1 MNTSPSGSWP
11 PRYLTPVP
19 EECFGKRGEVAI
31 EFVENYGI
39 ITKDSIAGNRGQPLV
54 LRDWQKELIRHIYA
68 AEGDGFRHLRNLIL
82 IPRKNGKS
90 ALASTLAI
98 FDLLYGPNGGEVYS
112 IAAEKEQARIV
123 FADAK
128 KILEAHPELNEM
140 VKLYRDAIEVPSTGS
155 IYRVLSAE
163 SYSKEGLNASS
174 VFADEV
180 AAMQTRE
187 IWDVMSL
194 SMASRGNKAH
204 MIGITTAGLRQDI
217 TGNDSIAYTLRNYGV
232 KVAAGEINDPTFFM
246 AAWEA
251 APEAD
256 HREPETWREA
266 NPGFGDL
273 NAESDFVS
281 SVRTTPEAEFRR
293 KRLNQ
298 WTANKST
305 WLPPGAWESL
315 ADEVQLQPDDEYL
328 LGFDGSWKNDS
339 TSVMAVILPREEG
352 DPYRVFRVASWEK
365 DFNIDDDSWVIDKQ
379 QVANAVIDF
388 FRANPNCREIVCDP
402 TYWQDEMFQWSEV
415 GMTVVEYQNTLSRT
429 VPATSKLY
437 EGIMAGKI
445 KHDNDPAVNRH
456 MENCILKSDSRGG
469 ARLTKDYRNPKLK
482 IDNAIALM
490 MAYDRA
496 TARIEEQ
503 VVPQFYI

>member
-1 MNTSPSGSWP
+1 MTWP
-11 PRYLTPVP
+11 PRWLTPVDP
-19 EECFGKRGEVAI
+19 EADSRGDEVAEFI
-31 EFVENYGI
+31 ENFVTL
-39 ITKDSIAGNRGQPLV
+39 TKDSVAGKVGTPLV
-54 LRDWQKELIRHIYA
+54 LLDWQRELLRQSFA
-68 AEGDGFRHLRNLIL
+68 LGPDGRFKYRTVYWGMA
-82 IPRKNGKS
+82 RKNGKS
-90 ALASTLAI
+90 AIAAGIGLWSL
-98 FDLLYGPNGGEVYS
+98 FMHDEGGETYS
-112 IAAEKEQARIV
+112 CAATKDQARIT
-123 FADAK
+123 FNDARK
-128 KILEAHPELNEM
+128 LIEANPELNATAK
-140 VKLYRDAIEVPSTGS
+140 VYRDAIELPATGS
-155 IYRVLSAE
+155 IWRVLASE
-163 SYSKEGLNASS
+163 SFGAEGLNASC
-174 VFADEV
+174 VIFDEIH
-180 AAMQTRE
+180 ALQDRKM
-187 IWDVMSL
+187 WDVMQL
-194 SMASRGNKAH
+194 SMASRREPL
-204 MIGITTAGLRQDI
+204 MIATTTAGVKNDV
-217 TGNDSIAYTLRNYGV
+217 TGNDSTAFSLYNHLKR
-232 KVAAGEINDPTFFM
+232 VATGEVDDPTFFG
-246 AAWEA
+246 AWWEA
-251 APEAD
+251 DPEAD
-256 HREPETWREA
+256 HRSEQAWIDA
-266 NPGFGDL
+266 NPGYGIL
-273 NAESDFVS
+273 NSKEDFESMVK
-281 SVRTTPEAEFRR
+281 RTPEAEFRT
-293 KRLNQ
+293 KRCNQ
-298 WTANKST
+298 WVNSKNA
-305 WLPPGAWESL
+305 WLPAGVWESL
-315 ADEVQLQPDDEYL
+315 ADDFTLEPEDEYL

-365 DFNIDDDSWVIDKQ
+365 DFALDDDSWVIDKQ

>member
-1 MNTSPSGSWP
+1 MTWP
-11 PRYLTPVP
+11 PRWLTPVDP
-19 EECFGKRGEVAI
+19 EADSRGDEVAEFI
-31 EFVENYGI
+31 ENFVTL
-39 ITKDSIAGNRGQPLV
+39 TKDSVAGKVGTPLV
-54 LRDWQKELIRHIYA
+54 LLDWQRELLRQSFA
-68 AEGDGFRHLRNLIL
+68 LGPDGRFKYRTVYWGMA
-82 IPRKNGKS
+82 RKNGKS
-90 ALASTLAI
+90 AIAAGIGLWSL
-98 FDLLYGPNGGEVYS
+98 FMHDEGGETYS
-112 IAAEKEQARIV
+112 CAATKDQARIT
-123 FADAK
+123 FNDARK
-128 KILEAHPELNEM
+128 LIEANPELNATAK
-140 VKLYRDAIEVPSTGS
+140 VYRDAIELPATGS
-155 IYRVLSAE
+155 IWRVLASE
-163 SYSKEGLNASS
+163 SFGAEGLNASC
-174 VFADEV
+174 VIFDEIH
-180 AAMQTRE
+180 ALQDRKM
-187 IWDVMSL
+187 WDVMQL
-194 SMASRGNKAH
+194 SMASRREPL
-204 MIGITTAGLRQDI
+204 MIATTTAGVKNDV
-217 TGNDSIAYTLRNYGV
+217 TGNDSTAFSLYNHLKR
-232 KVAAGEINDPTFFM
+232 VASGEVDDPTFFG
-246 AAWEA
+246 AWWEA
-251 APEAD
+251 DPEAD
-256 HREPETWREA
+256 HRSEQAWIDA
-266 NPGFGDL
+266 NPGYGIL
-273 NAESDFVS
+273 NSKEDFESMVK
-281 SVRTTPEAEFRR
+281 RTPEAEFRT
-293 KRLNQ
+293 KRCNQ
-298 WTANKST
+298 WVNSKNA
-305 WLPPGAWESL
+305 WLPSGVWESL
-315 ADEVQLQPDDEYL
+315 ADEFTLEPDDEYIM
-328 LGFDGSWKNDS
+328 GFDGSWKNDS

-365 DFNIDDDSWVIDKQ
+365 DFALDDDSWVIDKQ